1 MTIVFENKV
10 YEDKKQALTEFAFCH
25 YPITLSIDGKTM
37 TFEWFSDL
45 EKYILTHSIEG
56 LSNKNDLV
64 KTHLCFYEVVFYFS
78 ATSTSDGR
86 EAT

>member
-37 TFEWFSDL
+37 TFEWFSDVEQYL
-45 EKYILTHSIEG
+45 LTH
-56 LSNKNDLV
+56 
-64 KTHLCFYEVVFYFS
+64 
-78 ATSTSDGR
+78 
-86 EAT
+86 